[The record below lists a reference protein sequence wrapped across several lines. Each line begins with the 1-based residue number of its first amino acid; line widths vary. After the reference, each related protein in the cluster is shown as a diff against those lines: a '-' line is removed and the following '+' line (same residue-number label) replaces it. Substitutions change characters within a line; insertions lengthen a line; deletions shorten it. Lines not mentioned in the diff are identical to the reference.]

1 MFINKNYIIFIWIIA
16 LILFVYYCIFRMKYI
31 HEKYFDLPKPTV
43 TEPRTIMGYIAKIE
57 DNNKIVDIETCQNIY
72 DDNFKIQELGFSSC
86 ENGYAEYVNKNL
98 DVNNKYGREKS
109 FAEICPVASN
119 SPMYNECAKLL
130 LTKFSDSNIILD
142 NVTSEINNSINK
154 RLIDRHEILDDTLM
168 SLSPFLYSK
177 NQKDFDKNILLNKQV
192 SQYSD
197 QTLNLVDYYYQ
208 DKYKYIEKFTNLVN
222 SDVESL
228 FFGSFIP
235 VNGQM
240 LALNNLVLSI
250 EYDTSG
256 KKKSKGSNMKFIP
269 LLNETIIPSLPSTPM
284 TTTSSNNIPAPELS
298 VTKTIQP
305 AIFTIRNND
314 LEIVYDIKYIDFYK
328 TNKNAAQFILD
339 DKEIL
344 YQNYNDTNITE
355 QLLSILGLN
364 TTSHLVLVVD
374 TFTSTE
380 KIKHTNYRLVND
392 NLDTILILQK
402 I

>member
-1 MFINKNYIIFIWIIA
+1 
-16 LILFVYYCIFRMKYI
+16 
-31 HEKYFDLPKPTV
+31 
-43 TEPRTIMGYIAKIE
+43 
-57 DNNKIVDIETCQNIY
+57 
-72 DDNFKIQELGFSSC
+72 
-86 ENGYAEYVNKNL
+86 
-98 DVNNKYGREKS
+98 
-109 FAEICPVASN
+109 
-119 SPMYNECAKLL
+119 MYNECAKLL

-142 NVTSEINNSINK
+142 NVTSEIDNSVNK
-154 RLIDRHEILDDTLM
+154 RLIDRHEILDDTLL

-240 LALNNLVLSI
+240 LALNDLVFAI

-269 LLNETIIPSLPSTPM
+269 LLNETITPSLPSTPM
-284 TTTSSNNIPAPELS
+284 TTMSSNVISAPELS

-314 LEIVYDIKYIDFYK
+314 LEIVYNIKYIDFYK
-328 TNKNAAQFILD
+328 TNNNAAQFILD

-344 YQNYNDTNITE
+344 HQNYDDTNITE

-364 TTSHLVLVVD
+364 NTSRLVLVVD
-374 TFTSTE
+374 KFTSTE

-392 NLDTILILQK
+392 NLDTILILKK

>member
-1 MFINKNYIIFIWIIA
+1 
-16 LILFVYYCIFRMKYI
+16 MKYI

-43 TEPRTIMGYIAKIE
+43 TDPKNIMGYIEKIQ
-57 DNNKIVDIETCQNIY
+57 DNNKIVDIETCQNVY
-72 DDNFKIQELGFSSC
+72 DDNFKIQDLGFNSC

-119 SPMYNECAKLL
+119 SPRYIECAKLL

-142 NVTSEINNSINK
+142 NVTSEINNSVNK
-154 RLIDRHEILDDTLM
+154 RLIDRHEILDDALI

-192 SQYSD
+192 SQYAD
-197 QTLNLVDYYYQ
+197 DKLNLVDYYYQ

-228 FFGSFIP
+228 FFGSYIP

-256 KKKSKGSNMKFIP
+256 KKKGNGSNMKFIP
-269 LLNETIIPSLPSTPM
+269 LLNETITPSLPM
-284 TTTSSNNIPAPELS
+284 TTMSSNEVPAPELS
-298 VTKTIQP
+298 VTRAIQP

-314 LEIVYDIKYIDFYK
+314 LEIVYNIKYIDFYK
-328 TNKNAAQFILD
+328 TNKNAAQFILY

-344 YQNYNDTNITE
+344 HQNYDDTNITE

-364 TTSHLVLVVD
+364 DTSRLVLVVD
-374 TFTSTE
+374 KFTSTE

-402 I
+402 L